1 MNMENKE
8 FEFKGMTING
18 IMMMIIVILACLLS
32 AYLAVMALV
41 NYNFWLMAI
50 AVPLFILAIICACG
64 FIQLEPGEARVI
76 MFFGKY
82 RGTFSK
88 AGFYWINPFYSTKK
102 LSLRARN
109 LDADPI
115 KVNDKS
121 GNPVMIGLVLV
132 WKLKDTYKAMFEV
145 DTQTMAAARAG
156 SAEFR
161 PMLHFA
167 RWQDNTPTTT
177 RRMRAVSPCAMVPT
191 R

>member
-8 FEFKGMTING
+8 FAFKGMTVNG
-18 IMMMIIVILACLLS
+18 IMMMIVVILAFLLS
-32 AYLAVMALV
+32 AYLGVMAIASF
-41 NYNFWLMAI
+41 NFWLFAI
-50 AVPLFILAIICACG
+50 AVPLFILAVIGACG

-88 AGFYWINPFYSTKK
+88 AGFYWINPFYNTKK

-121 GNPVMIGLVLV
+121 GNPVYAERYLIVEPFYNGFALVTDFLGNKMIINEKGEKVL
-132 WKLKDTYKAMFEV
+132 
-145 DTQTMAAARAG
+145 
-156 SAEFR
+156 
-161 PMLHFA
+161 
-167 RWQDNTPTTT
+167 
-177 RRMRAVSPCAMVPT
+177 CI
-191 R
+191 